1 MINGIVFQNTADL
14 ANAAEIEERSKDEE
28 PEP

>member
-1 MINGIVFQNTADL
+1 MTSGIVFQNTADL
-14 ANAAEIEERSKDEE
+14 ANAAEIEERGKDEQ